1 MPKGLIVVTYEEI
14 KDQDKLNVY
23 LALAPATSKKY
34 GGQFVARGHPA
45 ALRENGKDQRTT
57 VATFPSLE
65 MALSWYDGPEY
76 KVALEAL
83 GDGAVRNFRFFETM
97 D

>member
-14 KDQDKLNVY
+14 RGQDKLNAY
-23 LALAPATSKKY
+23 LAIAPATSKNS
-34 GGQFVARGHPA
+34 GGQIIARRHPA
-45 ALRENGKDQRTT
+45 ALRENGKDQLSTM
-57 VATFPSLE
+57 AMLPSLQ
-65 MALSWYDGPEY
+65 MALNWYDGPEY

-83 GDGAVRNFRFFETM
+83 GDGAVANFRFFEMM

>member
-14 KDQDKLNVY
+14 KDQDQLNAY
-23 LALAPATSKKY
+23 LAMAPATSKNY

-57 VATFPSLE
+57 VAMFPSLE
-65 MALSWYDGPEY
+65 MALSWCDGPEY

-83 GDGAVRNFRFFETM
+83 DDGAVRNFRFFKKM